1 MIPKQSR
8 WCWLHWR
15 GLFLLLSGLGSIV
28 LALPIRVLGQP
39 APSVRLSQA
48 PEPLLS
54 QVQSCIQKAIT
65 TQRQVQPQIQPN
77 TQDISARCLF
87 SVVMLDA
94 TGAVRPDASDRLS
107 ILVRA
112 MGLKPNL
119 PMGQGQTNIAL
130 RQKPGQQLFSV
141 PVTLG
146 KNRFSFIVDTGASN
160 TIIDPRLARQ
170 MNLKGKPVPSELLGH
185 LVVGSATPTQQVQV
199 YDLPPLTVGTAQVSR
214 LSGIG
219 LSTTTLP
226 FKTHGILGLDF
237 LSRFDVVINP
247 QTRILSLLKASAP
260 VPSDVQLQGKLG
272 VMILP
277 DVRINGQGPFRFLV
291 DTGAAVTTLA
301 EPLAQQLSLT
311 TESTA
316 DLQVAGLGGNT
327 QAQRTRLQ
335 TLEIQTLRLSQ
346 LDVLVLNSKVFR
358 TLGVEGVIGQDI
370 LNRYIQRWRFGP
382 PGPLGSPEVGS
393 LELSPLSPTPQ
404 TTPRTTGTR

>member
-1 MIPKQSR
+1 MIPKQNR
-8 WCWLHWR
+8 WCWLHW
-15 GLFLLLSGLGSIV
+15 GEMPLFFSSIGVAALTAPLLAIGQPTTPV
-28 LALPIRVLGQP
+28 LA
-39 APSVRLSQA
+39 QA
-48 PEPLLS
+48 TESLLS
-54 QVQSCIQKAIT
+54 QVQGCIQKAIT
-65 TQRQVQPQIQPN
+65 AQRQVQPQTQPN
-77 TQDISARCLF
+77 AQDISTRCLF

-94 TGAVRPDASDRLS
+94 AGAVRPDASDRLS
-107 ILVRA
+107 TLVRA

-119 PMGQGQTNIAL
+119 PTVQGQANIAL
-130 RQKPGQQLFSV
+130 RQKPGQQLFSI

-146 KNRFSFIVDTGASN
+146 KSRFSFILDTGASN

-185 LVVGSATPTQQVQV
+185 LVVGSATPAKEVQV
-199 YDLPPLTVGTAQVSR
+199 YDLPPLTVGAAQVSR

-237 LSRFDVVINP
+237 LSRFDIVINP
-247 QTRILSLLKASAP
+247 QTRMLSLLKTSAP
-260 VPSDVQLQGKLG
+260 VASDVQLQGKLG

-291 DTGAAVTTLA
+291 DTGAAMTTLA
-301 EPLAQQLSLT
+301 APLAQKLALVA
-311 TESTA
+311 ESTT

-327 QAQRTRLQ
+327 QAKRTHLQSLEMQTQRIS
-335 TLEIQTLRLSQ
+335 E
-346 LDVLVLNSKVFR
+346 LDVLVLDSKVFQ

-393 LELSPLSPTPQ
+393 LELLPLPPAPS
-404 TTPRTTGTR
+404 TTPNATGAR